1 MDHEAIGGIDP
12 GALLIGLFCDPTII
26 RSFSLVTNTP
36 AVKTEEKA
44 NLNLLRGRAARFD
57 VMYEFMGTRQD
68 RLEILFWQSLMVSRE
83 SNDSLS
89 CSYELLDWETCQCA
103 IHTLI
108 LQTTFQCSH
117 TRTTLAVHYRSN

>member
-1 MDHEAIGGIDP
+1 MDQKAIGGIDP
-12 GALLIGLFCDPTII
+12 CVLLIGLFGDPTLIG
-26 RSFSLVTNTP
+26 SFSLVTNTP

-44 NLNLLRGRAARFD
+44 NLNLLRGRAARSD
-57 VMYEFMGTRQD
+57 VMYKFMGTRQD
-68 RLEILFWQSLMVSRE
+68 RLEVLFRQPLMVSRE

-108 LQTTFQCSH
+108 L
-117 TRTTLAVHYRSN
+117 